1 MLTNDKMN
9 QLDAEVKQ
17 RAMGLNP
24 DIMPVQDEADNY
36 ALTPEAAAPEEPMP
50 QEYTAPVND
59 SQEDDVFSGDAYIT
73 GPAKIKPN
81 MAAKQFIESTDRLL
95 ADVKKTNIYKRYAYD
110 KEDVLR
116 EAREISIETGI
127 PERAILYSPETLDNA
142 RKIYNY
148 RRKQMDLMPPGS
160 DEVSLDVVTKAYPGL
175 KDIIDNGSEVDA
187 AIALQN
193 IKNVKQV
200 NGIVDA
206 AKSRWQ
212 AGWLQHEISNVGR
225 EALRKGRGITDEE
238 FARADK
244 IQKQIEDLRETP
256 SFIEDPLLSIVGG
269 TAEQVPQQLRGI
281 GTGALFGTAAA
292 ATAVTLG
299 AAAAIPTGGLSMAAA
314 GAAAKTAFGWG
325 MRAGYAVDMWEDS
338 AAQRY
343 IEYSRF
349 KDKDGKRVLTDEE
362 ARAYAAVAAAV
373 ETGIEFMNAGKIV
386 DVLKGNKSAAA
397 RQIRNAVAGATDNAT
412 FTASLKRIL
421 SGMGEIAVSES
432 LEEGGQEA
440 SDRILSNVVA
450 SVKGG
455 NIPKYTPGEVLQG
468 AVESFAAALPASIGF
483 GLTAAGGGSIGLVRK
498 VASYAELQDLHV
510 KERLKNLTGINMIQ
524 SMIQDAGV
532 KEFFKKDTDIAKQVL
547 HNTVEGTGY
556 EKVNIDTQMVLEQEG
571 GMNAL
576 QEISKAAGMSADEI
590 QRAVET
596 KADITVPT
604 EVYFQMRA
612 ENENFPIGE
621 NFISFSNTAPCF
633 ARNQYYANIVKN
645 ELDALMKDTY
655 VRQMEQQQAALD
667 MIVQRDFAE
676 GLERDAAA
684 SVLAIRPDNPMGP
697 GAEGRHETG
706 RGYRSRGRRPGRA
719 L

>member
-1 MLTNDKMN
+1 MLTEEQM
-9 QLDAEVKQ
+9 QQMDAEVKQ
-17 RAMGLNP
+17 RGMGINP
-24 DIMPVQDEADNY
+24 DVMPVQDEADNY
-36 ALTPEAAAPEEPMP
+36 AFTPEAAAPELPAPEPA
-50 QEYTAPVND
+50 Q
-59 SQEDDVFSGDAYIT
+59 DVMGGLSGIT
-73 GPAKIKPN
+73 EAADNINVTDGGYDPGAIAN
-81 MAAKQFIESTDRLL
+81 AQRLGMAAAPYTDALE
-95 ADVKKTNIYKRYAYD
+95 ANIKKTNIYKRYAYS

-127 PERAILYSPETLDNA
+127 PERAILYSPQTLDNA
-142 RKIYNY
+142 RNVFNY
-148 RRKQMDLMPPGS
+148 RRRQMDLMPPGS
-160 DEVSLDVVTKAYPGL
+160 DEVSIDLLTKAYPGL
-175 KDIIDNGSEVDA
+175 KDIVENGSEVDA

-193 IKNVKQV
+193 IKNVRQV
-200 NGIVDA
+200 NGLVDA
-206 AKSRWQ
+206 AKTRWR
-212 AGWLQHEISNVGR
+212 AGWMQHEIANVGR
-225 EALRKGRGITDEE
+225 QALRQGRAITDEE

-244 IQKQIEDLRETP
+244 ITKQIEDLRETP
-256 SFIEDPLLSIVGG
+256 SFVEDPLLSIVGG
-269 TAEQVPQQLRGI
+269 TAEQLPQQLRGI

-292 ATAVTLG
+292 ATAVTVG

-397 RQIRNAVAGATDNAT
+397 RQIRDAVAGATDNAT
-412 FTASLKRIL
+412 FAASLKRIL
-421 SGMGEIAVSES
+421 SGMGEIAISES

-450 SVKGG
+450 SFKGG
-455 NIPKYTPGEVLQG
+455 DIPKYTPGEILMG
-468 AVESFAAALPASIGF
+468 AVQSFAESLPATIGF
-483 GLTAAGGGSIGLVRK
+483 GLSAAGGGSIGLVRK

-524 SMIQDAGV
+524 SMVQDAGV
-532 KEFFKKDTDIAKQVL
+532 KECFKKDTDIAKQVL

-576 QEISKAAGMSADEI
+576 
-590 QRAVET
+590 
-596 KADITVPT
+596 
-604 EVYFQMRA
+604 
-612 ENENFPIGE
+612 
-621 NFISFSNTAPCF
+621 
-633 ARNQYYANIVKN
+633 
-645 ELDALMKDTY
+645 
-655 VRQMEQQQAALD
+655 
-667 MIVQRDFAE
+667 
-676 GLERDAAA
+676 
-684 SVLAIRPDNPMGP
+684 
-697 GAEGRHETG
+697 
-706 RGYRSRGRRPGRA
+706 
-719 L
+719 

>member
-1 MLTNDKMN
+1 
-9 QLDAEVKQ
+9 
-17 RAMGLNP
+17 
-24 DIMPVQDEADNY
+24 
-36 ALTPEAAAPEEPMP
+36 
-50 QEYTAPVND
+50 
-59 SQEDDVFSGDAYIT
+59 
-73 GPAKIKPN
+73 

-142 RKIYNY
+142 RKIFNY

-349 KDKDGKRVLTDEE
+349 KDKDGNP
-362 ARAYAAVAAAV
+362 
-373 ETGIEFMNAGKIV
+373 M
-386 DVLKGNKSAAA
+386 
-397 RQIRNAVAGATDNAT
+397 
-412 FTASLKRIL
+412 
-421 SGMGEIAVSES
+421 
-432 LEEGGQEA
+432 
-440 SDRILSNVVA
+440 
-450 SVKGG
+450 
-455 NIPKYTPGEVLQG
+455 
-468 AVESFAAALPASIGF
+468 
-483 GLTAAGGGSIGLVRK
+483 
-498 VASYAELQDLHV
+498 
-510 KERLKNLTGINMIQ
+510 KNLSSYKEGDKT
-524 SMIQDAGV
+524 AGMV
-532 KEFFKKDTDIAKQVL
+532 ADI
-547 HNTVEGTGY
+547 
-556 EKVNIDTQMVLEQEG
+556 IS
-571 GMNAL
+571 AL
-576 QEISKAAGMSADEI
+576 Q
-590 QRAVET
+590 
-596 KADITVPT
+596 
-604 EVYFQMRA
+604 
-612 ENENFPIGE
+612 
-621 NFISFSNTAPCF
+621 
-633 ARNQYYANIVKN
+633 
-645 ELDALMKDTY
+645 
-655 VRQMEQQQAALD
+655 
-667 MIVQRDFAE
+667 
-676 GLERDAAA
+676 
-684 SVLAIRPDNPMGP
+684 
-697 GAEGRHETG
+697 
-706 RGYRSRGRRPGRA
+706 
-719 L
+719 